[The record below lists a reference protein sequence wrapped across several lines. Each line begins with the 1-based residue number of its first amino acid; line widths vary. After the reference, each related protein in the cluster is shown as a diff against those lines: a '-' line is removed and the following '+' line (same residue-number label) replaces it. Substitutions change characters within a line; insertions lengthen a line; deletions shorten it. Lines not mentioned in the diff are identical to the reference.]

1 MYSLHVHKCHK
12 GEGDDAKQTA
22 YGNNQRNPKKQAKQL
37 ACHSNLCATE
47 TESGFSLSP
56 IEPIIPNSAVQRCL
70 HHGEDDCTSKD
81 LPCTLPVVVP
91 SLTAPSTPRPLMP
104 SPLSMVPPPEKTDD
118 QGGYDHGVL
127 G

>member
-37 ACHSNLCATE
+37 ACHSNLYATE
-47 TESGFSLSP
+47 TESGFILSP
-56 IEPIIPNSAVQRCL
+56 IEPIIPKSAVQRCL

-81 LPCTLPVVVP
+81 LPCLC
-91 SLTAPSTPRPLMP
+91 
-104 SPLSMVPPPEKTDD
+104 
-118 QGGYDHGVL
+118 QW
-127 G
+127 